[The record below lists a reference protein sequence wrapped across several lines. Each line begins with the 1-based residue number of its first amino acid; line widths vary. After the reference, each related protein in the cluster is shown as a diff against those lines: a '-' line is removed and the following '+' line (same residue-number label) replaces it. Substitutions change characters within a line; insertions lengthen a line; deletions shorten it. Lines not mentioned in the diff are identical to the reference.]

1 MSLRETKGYESKKKL
16 DNQKIRT
23 YSNEVT
29 KCLYFVSGEKVHTY
43 FVLMRRLI
51 PRDLTNWKPVQV
63 ILSESEA
70 VSWEQ
75 FNKNATFGGH
85 FIDTHL
91 SKLQGRQYFI
101 IAYQNLPLT
110 HITIPIKSVKVW
122 VCYCYA
128 V

>member
-1 MSLRETKGYESKKKL
+1 MK
-16 DNQKIRT
+16 
-23 YSNEVT
+23 SNPYILSVR
-29 KCLYFVSGEKVHTY
+29 EKVRSY
-43 FVLMRRLI
+43 FELMRGLI
-51 PRDLTNWKPVQV
+51 LRDLTNWKPVHV
-63 ILSESEA
+63 IPSESEP

-101 IAYQNLPLT
+101 IAYENLPP
-110 HITIPIKSVKVW
+110 HSIKGVKVW
-122 VCYCYA
+122 VCYCYT